1 MKHPGR
7 RLTTRSSPVYSVGL
21 LLLALF
27 TLLTVRSA
35 SAADVTIGVLALR
48 GPAVVERM
56 WGPTAAYLDKA
67 LPGDTFHIVPLGF
80 DEVRVAVRQSRVDFI
95 LTNSSYYVELETLY
109 GVSAIATLK
118 NRFGDKG
125 FSQFGGVIFTRA
137 DRSDI
142 RTPADLKHKTFAA
155 VDASSFGGW
164 QAGWRSLKRQRI
176 DPDRD
181 FAALEFLHTHDA
193 VVYAVRDGKADAG
206 TVRTDTLERMAGEG
220 KISLSDFYVLNQQ
233 QTDGYPFLLSTSLYP
248 EWPMAK
254 LRHVPDD
261 LAVQVAIALMQMP
274 SDAPAAKA
282 AQITGW
288 TLPLN
293 YQPVHDAL
301 KDLHIGPYAYLGKLS
316 LNEVLA
322 QYGHWLVA
330 TAVVVLLALATLAYI
345 GRVNRK
351 LRRNQAQLN
360 DLNVTLEDRVQ
371 ARTDEVGHLLERE
384 HFLRGIVEM
393 VADVNQIL
401 ITSISEDEMLKACCD
416 RLIAH
421 KDYRFAWVG
430 LLEDGR
436 LKVAARSYGPSEL
449 MRNIAA
455 CRDKG
460 PANDA
465 VKENRTSIL
474 DDTTSLSTELARA
487 GVKAIISLPLRRDA
501 YSEPLGALCVLSGR
515 KEGFD
520 REEVD
525 MLEQLAGDIGFAVN
539 AFGQRIETRRLQ
551 QERISNYEETIL
563 SLVDMIEK
571 RDTYT
576 AGHTRRVAQYCEMI
590 ATRLGHGQEEIEKL
604 KRAATLHDIG
614 KIAIPDAVL
623 LKPGK
628 LTPLE
633 YDLIKQHAEE
643 GYRTLVRIDMYKELA
658 EIMRYHH
665 EREDGSGYP
674 SGIEDG
680 QIPRLSKIMAVADA
694 FDAMTT
700 NRIYKPRKDV
710 AVALKEL
717 RELAGQH
724 YDPEVVAAACDV
736 LRDVQPPPLTDQ
748 LPKTP
753 LERQRFAYFFDDQL
767 TSAHNASY
775 LQLMLRNGLP
785 SRLDHGYLILL
796 RHFSALNQ
804 SAGWIAGN
812 EALASFVNA
821 LMARFPGSIVF
832 RVMGDDFVL
841 LSAGPLM
848 IDGGELKQSSALAGT
863 TIEIE
868 VRELDIHGGDL
879 EQLREFI

>member
-1 MKHPGR
+1 LDIR
-7 RLTTRSSPVYSVGL
+7 RRQLR
-21 LLLALF
+21 
-27 TLLTVRSA
+27 TLLRKLVSGVALLGLCLLSVAQTAV
-35 SAADVTIGVLALR
+35 AADVRIGVLALR
-48 GPAVVERM
+48 GPDMVKTM
-56 WGPTAAYLDKA
+56 WGPTAAYLERA

-80 DEVRVAVRQSRVDFI
+80 DEVRLAVRQGRVDFV

-109 GVSAIATLK
+109 GVSAVATLK
-118 NRFGDKG
+118 NRFGDAG

-142 RTPADLKHKTFAA
+142 RTLADLRHKTFAA

-164 QAGWRSLKRQRI
+164 QAGWRALKRQGI
-176 DPDRD
+176 DPRRD
-181 FAALEFLHTHDA
+181 FKQIMFEHTHDA

-206 TVRTDTLERMAGEG
+206 TVRTDTLERMEAEG
-220 KISLSDFYVLNQQ
+220 KIHLDDFYVLNAQ
-233 QTDGYPFLLSTSLYP
+233 QTEGYPFLLSTALYP
-248 EWPMAK
+248 EWPLAK
-254 LRHVPDD
+254 LRRVPED
-261 LAVQVAIALMQMP
+261 LAVKVAIALMQMP
-274 SDAPAAKA
+274 EDAPAAEA

-301 KDLHIGPYAYLGKLS
+301 KDLRIGPYEYLNKLTYAD
-316 LNEVLA
+316 VLA
-322 QYGHWLVA
+322 QYGHWLLLTLA
-330 TAVVVLLALATLAYI
+330 FALLALGTLAYI
-345 GRVNRK
+345 GRVNSK
-351 LRRNQAQLN
+351 LRRNQSQLSE
-360 DLNVTLEDRVQ
+360 LNTTLEDRVQ
-371 ARTDEVGHLLERE
+371 SGTTEVRRLLNRE

-401 ITSISEDEMLKACCD
+401 ITSASEDEMLKACCD

-421 KDYRFAWVG
+421 ADYRFAWVG
-430 LLEDGR
+430 LVQEGQLA
-436 LKVAARSYGPSEL
+436 VAAKSYGPAEF

-455 CRDKG
+455 CRDEG
-460 PANDA
+460 PAYDA
-465 VKENRTSIL
+465 VKLNSTRIENDPARIAE
-474 DDTTSLSTELARA
+474 ELVQGGVRA
-487 GVKAIISLPLRRDA
+487 TIGLPLRKDA
-501 YSEPLGALCVLSGR
+501 YSEPLGVLCVQTGW
-515 KEGFD
+515 EAGFD

-539 AFGQRIETRRLQ
+539 AFNQRLETRRLQ
-551 QERISNYEETIL
+551 QERVSNYEETIL

-576 AGHTRRVAQYCEMI
+576 AGHTRRVAQYCQLI
-590 ATRLGHGQEEIEKL
+590 ATQLGHGPEEVEKL
-604 KRAATLHDIG
+604 KRAAILHDIG

-665 EREDGSGYP
+665 ERVDGSGYP
-674 SGIEDG
+674 NGLEDG
-680 QIPRLSKIMAVADA
+680 QIPRLSQIMAVADA

-710 AVALKEL
+710 PVALEEL
-717 RELAGQH
+717 QQLAGQH
-724 YDPEVVAAACDV
+724 YDPEVVEAAREALHDV
-736 LRDVQPPPLTDQ
+736 RPPPLTDQ

-785 SRLDHGYLILL
+785 ARLNHAYLILL
-796 RHFSALNQ
+796 RHFSGLNQ
-804 SAGWIAGN
+804 AAGWIAGN
-812 EALASFVNA
+812 EALAGFVA
-821 LMARFPGSIVF
+821 AVMAKYPDAIVF
-832 RVMGDDFVL
+832 RVMGDDFIL
-841 LSAGPLM
+841 LSAGRLA
-848 IDGGELKQSSALAGT
+848 IDVAELKAASPLEGT
-863 TIEIE
+863 QVE
-868 VRELDIHGGDL
+868 VEARELDLHGEDM
-879 EQLREFI
+879 EYLRELI